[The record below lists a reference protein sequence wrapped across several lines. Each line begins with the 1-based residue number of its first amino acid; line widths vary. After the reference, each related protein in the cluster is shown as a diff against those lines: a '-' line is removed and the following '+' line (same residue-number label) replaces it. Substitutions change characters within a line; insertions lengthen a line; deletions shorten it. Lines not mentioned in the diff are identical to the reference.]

1 MSTEKKSFSDG
12 KVGREEEQGGKA
24 KGTESNDWR
33 AVSLAREEA
42 TSSKNTFLM
51 EIDFIG
57 CIS

>member
-12 KVGREEEQGGKA
+12 KAGREEEPGGEA
-24 KGTESNDWR
+24 KCMKNNGWR

-42 TSSKNTFLM
+42 TSSKNIFLM